1 MILEFHVMFKRKI
14 NNKIILSL
22 AILMFGISIAIT
34 IYSGMLVK
42 QAFQQQKRTHQL
54 LNLSRSLQMTKI
66 DDIFPSKL
74 SPDVIDRSEDVR
86 KWILNRFDQMQRIGL
101 AIPEFERPLESAKLS
116 FLSLIAEFNRHLPSK
131 GGLDLLGPGISIGG
145 DVSTRHLYNLMVS
158 TLYEFDVVLHR
169 LSLEQEEHSS
179 SRIKVFGISILVSLF
194 LGILLLL
201 WANKT
206 LQANVESR
214 KDAENKLRA
223 SIMELNQ
230 QKYAL
235 DQHSIVAVTDIQGR
249 ITYVNSKFCD
259 ISGYTEDE
267 LLGRDHVML
276 NSGLHPKGFFKEM
289 YRTVAQGQTW
299 HNEVCNRAKD
309 GHLYWVETT
318 VVPFMN
324 EQGKPQCYIS
334 IRTDITERRATDE
347 HNYIL
352 AFHDQLTALPN
363 RRLFLQKLSDAV
375 KAAKRNEHNSALL
388 FLDID
393 KFKVLNDTRGHIVG
407 DIFLQELANRLKSAV
422 RADDIVARI
431 GGDEFVIL
439 LGNLDKHIHKLLG
452 QIEVVTEKIL
462 RVISRPYQ
470 LNDLTY
476 NSTLSIGVAILDHTA
491 MSEVEVLKQADI
503 AMYQAKSS
511 GKNQV
516 RFFDPEMQTAIDKRM
531 QLELDMQIALN
542 EEQFQLYYQLQVDLS
557 GLPVGAEALIRWV
570 HPEKGMIS
578 PADFIPVAEDTGAI
592 LQIGALVLDTA
603 CAQLATWQSS
613 ELTKDFSLAINIS
626 AKQLNQE
633 SFVEEVQQ
641 YVRRH
646 NIDGA
651 KLKIELTESALLD
664 HIDET
669 VMKMQKLN
677 SINIDFALD
686 DFGTGYSSLQYL
698 NKLPLSQLKIDQSF
712 VRDITSGSKG
722 KGEIARTIIAMAK
735 ELGLVTIAEGV
746 ETDLQWGYLRAYG
759 CNYYQGY
766 YFARPLPITEFESL
780 IEKQSVNR
788 H

>member
-1 MILEFHVMFKRKI
+1 MFKRKI

-22 AILMFGISIAIT
+22 AMLMFGISIAIT

-54 LNLSRSLQMTKI
+54 LNLSRGLQMTKF

-74 SPDVIDRSEDVR
+74 SPDVIDGSEDVR
-86 KWILNRFDQMQRIGL
+86 KWILNHFDQMQRISL
-101 AIPEFERPLESAKLS
+101 AIPEFERPLESAKSS
-116 FLSLIAEFNRHLPSK
+116 FLSLIAEIDRQLPSK
-131 GGLDLLGPGISIGG
+131 GGLDLLGPGISIGS
-145 DVSTRHLYNLMVS
+145 DVSSRHLYNLMVS

-201 WANKT
+201 CANKT
-206 LQANVESR
+206 LQANNVESR
-214 KDAENKLRA
+214 KDADNKLRA

-318 VVPFMN
+318 VVPFMDQ
-324 EQGKPQCYIS
+324 QGKPQCYIS
-334 IRTDITERRATDE
+334 IRTDITDRRAADE
-347 HNYIL
+347 RNYIL

-363 RRLFLQKLSDAV
+363 RRLFLQKLSDTI
-375 KAAKRNEHNSALL
+375 KASKRNDHKSALL

-393 KFKVLNDTRGHIVG
+393 DFKTLNDSRGHLVG
-407 DIFLQELANRLKSAV
+407 DMFLQELANRLKEAI
-422 RADDIVARI
+422 REDDIVARI

-439 LGNLDKHIHKLLG
+439 LGNLDKDFLKLVG
-452 QIEVVTEKIL
+452 QIEVVSEKIL
-462 RVISRPYQ
+462 SVINKPFQ
-470 LNDLTY
+470 LYDLTY
-476 NSTLSIGVAILDHTA
+476 YSSVSVGVTIVDGPLT
-491 MSEVEVLKQADI
+491 SEVEILKQADI
-503 AMYQAKSS
+503 AMYQAKNS

-516 RFFDPEMQTAIDKRM
+516 RFFDPEMQAAIEKRM
-531 QLELDMQIALN
+531 QLEMDMQIALK
-542 EEQFQLYYQLQVDLS
+542 EQQFLLYYQLQVDTS
-557 GLPVGAEALIRWV
+557 GLPIGAEALIRWI
-570 HPEKGMIS
+570 HPERGMIS
-578 PADFIPVAEDTGAI
+578 PADFIPIAEDTGMI
-592 LQIGALVLDTA
+592 VQIGDWVLDAA
-603 CAQLATWQSS
+603 CAQLAIWKASD
-613 ELTKDFSLAINIS
+613 LTKDLSLAINVS
-626 AKQLNQE
+626 AKQFNVE
-633 SFVEEVQQ
+633 SFVEDVKESMS
-641 YVRRH
+641 RH
-646 NIDGA
+646 NVDAA
-651 KLKIELTESALLD
+651 KLKIELTEGALVD
-664 HIDET
+664 RVDEV
-669 VMKMQKLN
+669 VMRMQMLN
-677 SINIDFALD
+677 SINVQFALD

-698 NKLPLSQLKIDQSF
+698 KRLPLNQLKIDQSF
-712 VRDITSGSKG
+712 VSDITKANNG
-722 KGEIARTIIAMAK
+722 KIVRTIIAMAK
-735 ELGLVTIAEGV
+735 ELDLVTIAEGV
-746 ETDLQWGYLRAYG
+746 ETDLQWSYLRQYG

-766 YFARPLPITEFESL
+766 HFARPLPITEFESL
-780 IEKQSVNR
+780 IEKQSVN
-788 H
+788 HH